1 MHEVQSRMSHRGKGH
16 RKNSSSGGL
25 SKHQVASDLVIHGQD
40 LCIFPTQGSQLRS
53 GEMLGERGERRH
65 NIVTLGSGFGAWC
78 QRSDAGSC
86 LRNCL
91 HLPKI
96 RWLYENFPKDSHL
109 HGEQNN
115 GV

>member
-53 GEMLGERGERRH
+53 GEMLGERRH
-65 NIVTLGSGFGAWC
+65 NIITLGSGFGVWC

-86 LRNCL
+86 LRNCP
-91 HLPKI
+91 HLPRI
-96 RWLYENFPKDSHL
+96 RWLNENFLKEANL